1 VATVTESAAIPAGVW
16 KSDPVHSSVGFS
28 VGHVVVARFRG
39 SFSEFDV
46 TLAND
51 GGEPR
56 LYGAVRVE
64 SVDVR
69 DQTLSGHLL
78 SPDFFDAERTP
89 EITFT
94 SSEISAADDGGVVVR
109 GRLTIKGTT
118 KEVEARGRIAGPA
131 EHPAGGERIGIDL
144 EAKVDR
150 TEFGLDWNAPL
161 PSGGVA
167 VEHEVTL
174 SVQLELARQ
183 E

>member
-1 VATVTESAAIPAGVW
+1 MATVVEKRAIPTGTW

-28 VGHVVVARFRG
+28 VKHMVVATFRG

-51 GGEPR
+51 GGDPR

-64 SVDVR
+64 SVEVR
-69 DQTLSGHLL
+69 DENLNGHLL
-78 SPDFFDAERTP
+78 SPDFFDTERAP

-94 SSEISAADDGGVVVR
+94 SSEISVADDGELVVR
-109 GRLTIKGTT
+109 GKLTIKETT
-118 KEVEARGRIAGPA
+118 KEVEARGRMVGPVQ
-131 EHPAGGERIGIDL
+131 HPAGGERIGIDL

-150 TEFGLDWNAPL
+150 TEFGLNWNAPV

-167 VEHEVTL
+167 VESEVTL
-174 SVQLELARQ
+174 SVQLELSRQ